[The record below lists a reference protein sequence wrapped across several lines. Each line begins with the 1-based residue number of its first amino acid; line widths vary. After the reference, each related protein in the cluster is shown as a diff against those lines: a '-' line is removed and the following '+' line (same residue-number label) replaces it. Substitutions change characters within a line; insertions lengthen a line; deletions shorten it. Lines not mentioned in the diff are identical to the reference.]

1 VGELPGY
8 VGVSPGDGTA
18 PETGSGASV
27 LLQLGD
33 LRKTF
38 GGLLAVSDFS
48 VRIHRGEILSII
60 GPNGAGKT
68 TIFNLVSGLLR
79 PDRGSIRLDGEAI
92 DSLPPFQRSVRGLG
106 RTFQNARL
114 FPTLT
119 VLENVMAGRHVRSRA
134 GVASSIVRPS
144 WVNEEERT
152 IVTRSLE
159 ALAFVSPDLV
169 ARRHEQAGSLP
180 YGLQRQVEIARAL
193 AGEPTLLMLDE
204 PAAGLNDAE
213 SEELMSLIRGRM
225 REAGVTIWLIE
236 HDMTVVMEIS
246 DRVVV
251 LDHGQ
256 TIAEGLPNQ
265 VQQDPRVIEAYLGR
279 EDEDDGRP

>member
-1 VGELPGY
+1 M
-8 VGVSPGDGTA
+8 SPGDRTA
-18 PETGSGASV
+18 RETGSGASV
-27 LLQLGD
+27 LLQVGS

-38 GGLLAVSDFS
+38 GGLLAVGDFS
-48 VRIHRGEILSII
+48 LRIQSGEILSII

-92 DSLPPFQRSVRGLG
+92 DGLPPFQRSVRGLG
-106 RTFQNARL
+106 RTFQNVRL

-159 ALAFVSPDLV
+159 ALAFVNPDLM

-193 AGEPTLLMLDE
+193 AGEPILLMLDE
-204 PAAGLNDAE
+204 PAAGLNDTE
-213 SEELMSLIRGRM
+213 SEELMFLIRGRM
-225 REAGVTIWLIE
+225 REAGVTICLIE

-256 TIAEGLPNQ
+256 TIAEGLPQQ

-279 EDEDDGRP
+279 EDEDEGRP